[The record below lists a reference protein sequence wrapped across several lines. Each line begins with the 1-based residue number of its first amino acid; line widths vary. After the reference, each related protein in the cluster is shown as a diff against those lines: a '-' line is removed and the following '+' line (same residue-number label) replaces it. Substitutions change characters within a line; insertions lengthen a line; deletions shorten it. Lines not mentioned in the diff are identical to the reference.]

1 MMPTNIP
8 DETGTSPEATLEPA
22 AAAAPLPAAPPPA
35 AEPVKSKASILP
47 LILAAAGL
55 LLALG
60 VGGYACSLHGV
71 MAKLQQQLKQDEFT
85 IQGLSSSLK
94 TAQATANSAQTNACA
109 LQEQIGTLDTRA
121 ENKFKG
127 YDDYLTKNLPAE
139 LKKITALENRMT
151 EDSKALSSQEQ
162 ADFAK
167 VQDLQQTLQT
177 NGNRLD
183 TAILVLKTQNEILR
197 KILPPDEAK
206 KTK

>member
-8 DETGTSPEATLEPA
+8 DEPGTSPEATLATA
-22 AAAAPLPAAPPPA
+22 ASAAPLPA
-35 AEPVKSKASILP
+35 AEPVKSKSGILP
-47 LILAAAGL
+47 LILAVAGL

-60 VGGYACSLHGV
+60 VGGYACSLQGAV
-71 MAKLQQQLKQDEFT
+71 AKLQRQLKQDEFT
-85 IQGLSSSLK
+85 IQGLSASLK
-94 TAQATANSAQTNACA
+94 TAQAAATSAQTNAGA
-109 LQEQIGTLDTRA
+109 LQEQLGTLDTRV
-121 ENKFKG
+121 ESKFKG
-127 YDDYLTKNLPAE
+127 YDDYMTQNLPTE

-167 VQDLQQTLQT
+167 VQYLQQTVQT

-197 KILPPDEAK
+197 QILPPDNAK